1 MSNSRV
7 APGAM
12 MRVVCLLALIVAS
25 LPVGAGGNSLAEA
38 VRALESSLAANPV
51 AAAAGAESTARYGEG
66 LVAVALEV
74 FEQSRHLDKPYFRR
88 GDGIDG
94 RAGLYNPDNL
104 YSSALVSDLG
114 RYRIRGRRGSH
125 VMLTLQVLDAY
136 PMIGLGRNLAV
147 IDLDAMGIKP
157 GESFELLL
165 GGERQPG
172 RWVPLP
178 FGTRALLARQT
189 FSDWERETPTVL
201 SIERLDRDAPRVDST
216 MPERNA
222 ADYLRAVDRTWNEGY
237 LPMIRRLPENRLPPP
252 RASDTGAGGLGGQQS
267 VMARYRLGVD
277 QALLVMVKKSGAR
290 YQGIQL
296 GDPWFVTPNYIDR
309 QVSLTAAQAV
319 TDADGYFRFVIS
331 LRDPGVANWLD
342 PAGFAEGYLF
352 MRWQGL
358 DRPLTAAEAPV
369 AEVVELADL
378 AVRLPAD
385 TRRVTPEA
393 RREQLLRR
401 QWVPIRRVAVN

>member
-1 MSNSRV
+1 MPACHL
-7 APGAM
+7 APRALT
-12 MRVVCLLALIVAS
+12 RAFCLLAMIVAG
-25 LPVGAGGNSLAEA
+25 PPAGAAGDSLAGA
-38 VRALESSLAANPV
+38 VHALESSLAANPI
-51 AAAAGAESTARYGEG
+51 AAAAGAESTARYAQG
-66 LVAVALEV
+66 LVAAALEV

-88 GDGIDG
+88 GDGVDG

-104 YSSALVSDLG
+104 YSSALVSDQG

-136 PMIGLGRNLAV
+136 PMIGLGRNLAA
-147 IDLDAMGIKP
+147 IDLDAMGIRP

-178 FGTRALLARQT
+178 SGTRALLARQT

-201 SIERLDRDAPRVDST
+201 AIERLDRDAPPVDST
-216 MPERNA
+216 VPGRNA
-222 ADYLRAVDRTWNEGY
+222 ADYLRAADRTWNAGY
-237 LPMIRRLPENRLPPP
+237 LPMIQRLPENRLAPP
-252 RASDTGAGGLGGQQS
+252 RASDTGSGGLAGQQS
-267 VMARYRLGVD
+267 VMARYRLGAD
-277 QALLVMVKKSGAR
+277 QALLVTVKKSGAR

-309 QVSLTAAQAV
+309 QVSLTAAQAAA
-319 TDADGYFRFVIS
+319 DADGYFRFVVS

-358 DRPLTAAEAPV
+358 DRPLAADEAPV
-369 AEVVELADL
+369 AELVELAGL
-378 AVRLPAD
+378 AARLPAD
-385 TRRVTPEA
+385 TRRLAPEA
-393 RREQLLRR
+393 RREQLQGR
-401 QWVPIRRVAVN
+401 QWAPIRRSP